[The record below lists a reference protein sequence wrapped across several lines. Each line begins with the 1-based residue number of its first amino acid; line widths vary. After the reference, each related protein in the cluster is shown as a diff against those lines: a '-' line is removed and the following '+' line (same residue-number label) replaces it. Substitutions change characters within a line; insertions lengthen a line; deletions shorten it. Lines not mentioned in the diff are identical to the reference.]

1 MGGGLRMASQSA
13 GNVLF
18 LDVDCWI
25 FKCVYLFKVHEVVN
39 L

>member
-18 LDVDCWI
+18 LDVDAG
-25 FKCVYLFKVHEVVN
+25 FLNVSTSLKFLR